1 MLMIILSSIK
11 RFLSISLFVPIIAL
25 GQTSLKGTIK
35 DTATNATL
43 IGVNV
48 VVQGT
53 SLGCATDIEGQY
65 RIVGIPARVMTIK
78 ASCIGYEPKIIEI
91 DFSDTNDVSMNI
103 KLKSAILQ
111 GEEVVITGQMRG
123 QIAAINQQITSN
135 TIVNVVS
142 EEKIK
147 ELPDANA
154 AEAIGRLPGVSLI
167 RSGGEATYVVLRGLD
182 SKFSNITMDGVKIP
196 ATNPVTRDVNLS
208 MISQGSL
215 AGIELFK
222 TLTPDQDADAIAGA
236 INLVTK
242 KAPSERLLQVDL
254 KGDYNNLMKS
264 ANQYNISCQYGER
277 YFNDVLG
284 VQIQAHAEK
293 IIRSK
298 EAITYSYTLQDNYQ
312 DTLTLVLPPGTNPN
326 DYYNSNFKVT
336 FTDEVRKR
344 NGGKI
349 IFDLNTPDSGSV
361 KLSGLYEGTTRN
373 IMVYDRVY
381 LAGGT
386 SAWNYDYTYQEQGIN
401 TVHGA
406 LQGKNYLAGFNI
418 DWGLSFAQSTT
429 TNPYIL
435 MMNFS
440 EQGGGS
446 PPVWAHGNP
455 EIYLIPYANNHFI
468 AAVLNTAF
476 FANVENLDKERTVH
490 FDVTKNYTL
499 GSLFA
504 DDAKVG
510 GKYKERNRWWNGEED
525 DNSAYL
531 YSFSQFSNNLDGT
544 PINLIGTRFE
554 NFYLTRSNRAYP
566 SLVDF
571 IDTTA
576 IASRNLLGLYKMTPL
591 IDVNA
596 MKLWYDLDKNAV
608 GGSGQAFI
616 PNVAE
621 SLFDYDVTE
630 RVSSAYVMNTLHI
643 GQAATFI
650 LGIRVEKEFNDYK
663 APFTA
668 QGLSSIGI
676 AVIGGP
682 LIDTTASYSETVWLP
697 NLQFT
702 VRPTDFLCLRLAAY
716 RALARPDYNL
726 RLPMFGIAPLNGK
739 YLIAGNPN
747 LRDAKA
753 WNYETNIQIFDNSL
767 GLFSISGFYKVI
779 DDLFH
784 QMDGINISWKNDLSN
799 PNYYRLDSLL
809 ASVGSTWQNDPRFE
823 ALMHTSSSY
832 AVTIA
837 YNSPNPSYLWGF
849 ELEHQMNFSFLPVP
863 WLKSITLSYNISITR
878 SRTNIILNQN
888 VVDSIYVP
896 AATTGPPSQRH
907 PARWQSY
914 TQQGPVIIT
923 QQIEYQPELYG
934 NLTLGY
940 DISGFSARASLFYQD
955 KYIQL
960 YSNQG
965 VTDTWVDPFAKL
977 DLSFKQQITSRFS
990 IILNINNVTN
1000 RQETTSVVN
1009 VKRDYWGSLPKTAQL
1024 YGRTIDFGV
1033 RVLL

>member
-1 MLMIILSSIK
+1 MLVRVSSSVKRILS
-11 RFLSISLFVPIIAL
+11 LSLFVPVITF
-25 GQTSLKGTIK
+25 GQASLKGTIK
-35 DTATNATL
+35 DTTTNQTL

-53 SLGCATDIEGQY
+53 SIGCATDIEGQY
-65 RIVGIPARVMTIK
+65 RIVGIPARVITIK
-78 ASCIGYEPKIIEI
+78 ASCIGYESKVIEI
-91 DFSDTNDVSMNI
+91 DFSKTSDELMNI
-103 KLKSAILQ
+103 QLKPAVLQ

-167 RSGGEATYVVLRGLD
+167 RSGGEATFVVLRGLD
-182 SKFSNITMDGVKIP
+182 SKFINITMDGVKIP

-215 AGIELFK
+215 AGVELFK

-236 INLVTK
+236 INLVTR

-264 ANQYNISCQYGER
+264 ANQYDVSGQYGER
-277 YFNDVLG
+277 FFNDFLG
-284 VQIQAHAEK
+284 VQIQAHAEQK
-293 IIRSK
+293 IRSK
-298 EAITYSYTLQDNYQ
+298 EAITYTYTPQDNYR

-326 DYYNSNFKVT
+326 DYYNSRFNVD

-344 NGGKI
+344 DGGKI
-349 IFDLNTPDSGSV
+349 IFDFNTADSGSV
-361 KLSGLYEGTTRN
+361 KLSGLYEGTTRD
-373 IMVYDRVY
+373 IMLYNRVY

-386 SAWNYDYTYQEQGIN
+386 SAWNYTYTYQEQGIN
-401 TVHGA
+401 TVQGA
-406 LQGKNYLAGFNI
+406 LQGKNYLAGLI
-418 DWGLSFAQSTT
+418 VDWGLSFAQSTT

-446 PPVWAHGNP
+446 PTVWAHGNP
-455 EIYLIPYANNHFI
+455 EIYMIPFANNNFI
-468 AAVLNTAF
+468 AAVLNTAI
-476 FANVENLDKERTVH
+476 FAKTENLDKERTIH
-490 FDVTKNYTL
+490 FDVTKKYTL

-504 DDAKVG
+504 GDAKVG
-510 GKYKERNRWWNGEED
+510 GKYKERTRWWNGEED

-531 YSFSQFSNNLDGT
+531 YSFSQFSNNPDGT
-544 PINLIGTRFE
+544 PINLMGTRFE

-576 IASRNLLGLYKMTPL
+576 IASRNLLSMYKMNPL

-608 GGSGQAFI
+608 GGSGRTYV
-616 PNVAE
+616 PSLAE

-650 LGIRVEKEFNDYK
+650 LGIRVEKELNDYN
-663 APFTA
+663 APFAA

-676 AVIGGP
+676 AVVGGP

-702 VRPTDFLCLRLAAY
+702 VRPTDFLSLRFAAY

-726 RLPMFGIAPLNGK
+726 RLPTIGVAPFNGK

-753 WNYETNIQIFDNSL
+753 WNYEANVQIFDNSI

-779 DDLFH
+779 GDLFH
-784 QMDGINISWKNDLSN
+784 QMDGVNISWKNDLSN

-809 ASVGSTWQNDPRFE
+809 ASVSVTWQNDPRFE
-823 ALMHTSSSY
+823 ALIHTSSSY
-832 AVTIA
+832 AVTVA
-837 YNSPNPSYLWGF
+837 YNSPNPSYVWGF

-878 SRTNIILNQN
+878 SQTNIILNQN

-896 AATTGPPSQRH
+896 AVTSGPPQQRH
-907 PARWQSY
+907 AAQWQSY
-914 TQQGPVIIT
+914 TQKGPVLIT
-923 QQIEYQPELYG
+923 RQSEDQPELYG
-934 NLTLGY
+934 NIILGY
-940 DISGFSARASLFYQD
+940 DISGFSARASVFYQD
-955 KYIQL
+955 KYIQT

-965 VTDTWVDPFAKL
+965 VADTWVDPFAKL

-1000 RQETTSVVN
+1000 SQETTSLVN
-1009 VKRDYWGSLPKTAQL
+1009 RQRDYWGSLPKTVNL